1 MKADHK
7 KALAE
12 TKERDIK
19 IYNKYLIVGELE
31 EEMNDNTTKYEQQLQ
46 EVGIKMDKVKQRQV
60 SLTI

>member
-46 EVGIKMDKVKQRQV
+46 EVGIKMDKVKQR
-60 SLTI
+60 